1 MCFPL
6 VLLPL
11 GNSGEGAGGELRPCR
26 SRPGPPPL
34 LPSHICHPVPRGTP
48 GGTSRERLKQGCP
61 RRAPSPPNRCPWTV
75 KMTPETLSRAPRKQL
90 CSKTASVQ
98 ETSVFT
104 IGSSGNLFGH
114 FACQNDAPG
123 TQKARAGKQPRKNGE
138 KVVRGVAKRPPKR
151 DNGMTKTPPKVT
163 LGPLRRPG
171 GCRGTPQ
178 RLPGHPPDRK

>member
-26 SRPGPPPL
+26 SYRAPPPH
-34 LPSHICHPVPRGTP
+34 SVICHPVPRGTP

-61 RRAPSPPNRCPWTV
+61 RRAPSPPNRCPRTI
-75 KMTPETLSRAPRKQL
+75 KMTPETLSGALRKQL

-104 IGSSGNLFGH
+104 IVNPPPEGSPGNLFGH
-114 FACQNDAPG
+114 LAYQNDAPG

-138 KVVRGVAKRPPKR
+138 KVVRGVAKRPQ
-151 DNGMTKTPPKVT
+151 NEAME
-163 LGPLRRPG
+163 
-171 GCRGTPQ
+171 
-178 RLPGHPPDRK
+178 